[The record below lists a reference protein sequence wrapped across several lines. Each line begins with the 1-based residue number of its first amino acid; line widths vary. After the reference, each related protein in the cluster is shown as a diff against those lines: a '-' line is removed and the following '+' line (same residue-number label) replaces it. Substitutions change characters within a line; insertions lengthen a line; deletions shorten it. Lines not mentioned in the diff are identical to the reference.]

1 MLRRSCTA
9 RFVIAFGILASLL
22 ARPAHAAD
30 AAPDPPP
37 QLAPESGRL
46 LAMAGVTQIEGDGG
60 GGLVPWALITGY
72 GTRDAVGGN
81 AHYTFVHT
89 GDFDLHSAGAAIGL
103 YDRVEVSF
111 ARQWFDTRAVG
122 GKLGL
127 DKNHSF
133 DQNIVGLKVR
143 LFGDAVYEQES
154 WLPQVAV
161 GAQYKSN
168 NRSKLLSAIGAKS
181 SDGVDFYVS
190 ATKLF
195 LVESLL
201 LNATVRATKA
211 NQFGLLGFGGDRYG
225 GYSAQFEGSAAYLIS
240 RNVAVG
246 GEVRTKPD
254 NLGFAREDNA
264 WDLFAA
270 WFVNKNLSATLA
282 YVQLGRIAGQHDQNG
297 VYLSMQ
303 ARF

>member
-46 LAMAGVTQIEGDGG
+46 LAMAGVTQIEGAGG

-81 AHYTFVHT
+81 VHYTFVHT

-133 DQNIVGLKVR
+133 DQDIVGLKVR
-143 LFGDAVYEQES
+143 WFGDAVYEQES

-168 NRSKLLSAIGAKS
+168 NRSPAHASTLYDQLGAKPGLEKLVDRAVEIFTTDPRIAALFEDSNLDRHKRMLVELFCQLSGGGCVYTGHTMVAAHKGLHLNTDSFNALVEDLKRAMDQSAIPFSTQNRLLALLAPMYR
-181 SDGVDFYVS
+181 DVV
-190 ATKLF
+190 TK
-195 LVESLL
+195 
-201 LNATVRATKA
+201 
-211 NQFGLLGFGGDRYG
+211 
-225 GYSAQFEGSAAYLIS
+225 
-240 RNVAVG
+240 
-246 GEVRTKPD
+246 
-254 NLGFAREDNA
+254 
-264 WDLFAA
+264 
-270 WFVNKNLSATLA
+270 
-282 YVQLGRIAGQHDQNG
+282 
-297 VYLSMQ
+297 
-303 ARF
+303 